1 MTDTPLALVTGAT
14 SGIGLELAREHAR
27 RGGDLLLVARRGE
40 VLEAVASDLRAA
52 HGVAVEVIAV
62 DLGTFEGVEAVRA
75 AAQGRPVGVLMNNAG
90 FGGRGRFVERPL
102 EEDLA
107 MIDLNVK
114 ALAALCHHVGGAM
127 AGRGGG
133 RILNVG
139 STAALM
145 PGPLQATYFAT
156 KAFVRSFSFALAEEL
171 RPRGVTVTV
180 LSPGYV
186 ETGFA
191 ARADLDGT
199 PLARRGRTAPSVA
212 RVGYDAMAAGR
223 LEAINEPGLRAAARI
238 VSLLPRRAMLRAV
251 RRMQEK

>member
-52 HGVAVEVIAV
+52 HGVAVELVAV

-75 AAQGRPVGVLMNNAG
+75 AAQGRPVGVLVNNAG

-199 PLARRGRTAPSVA
+199 PLARRGRTAASVA